1 MFHLPSLKGENY
13 ESKGR
18 FCAGATLPRVC
29 SKRPEAL
36 RPLTH
41 CPDLRAGSAEPS
53 EGLSHSLCTVAGR
66 VAMEALQPRWE
77 QQRQLGVASL
87 EVLAGSSGNNSY
99 QRKANTQ
106 KDKQPACKS
115 FHSELNQKPKTL

>member
-29 SKRPEAL
+29 SKRPES
-36 RPLTH
+36 LTH
-41 CPDLRAGSAEPS
+41 CPDLRAGCAEPS
-53 EGLSHSLCTVAGR
+53 EGLSRSLCTVAGR
-66 VAMEALQPRWE
+66 VAVEAPQPRWE
-77 QQRQLGVASL
+77 QQRQLGVVFL
-87 EVLAGSSGNNSY
+87 EALAGSSGNNSY

-106 KDKQPACKS
+106 RDKQPACKS
-115 FHSELNQKPKTL
+115 FHSE